1 VGALIIDSADSRAW
15 EEGRPV
21 ALEALR
27 SGHSIIMPTDTV
39 YGIAC
44 NAFSPEAVNA
54 LLAHKGRGRHMPPP
68 VLVASAE
75 DATALARSVPLE
87 AAALMSEFWPG
98 GVTIILQASPDV
110 EWDLGDT
117 QGTVAVRMPNHPVA
131 LDLLRESGPL
141 AVSSANLT
149 GQHASVTVSEA
160 YEQFGDALG
169 VYIDAGPVGHAYA
182 DARGNPGSTIVDVTE
197 VDSGGPW
204 RVLRHGGVPWE
215 DLRAVVG
222 GVWEQ

>member
-1 VGALIIDSADSRAW
+1 
-15 EEGRPV
+15 
-21 ALEALR
+21 
-27 SGHSIIMPTDTV
+27 
-39 YGIAC
+39 
-44 NAFSPEAVNA
+44 
-54 LLAHKGRGRHMPPP
+54 MPPP
-68 VLVASAE
+68 VLVASPE
-75 DATALARSVPLE
+75 DATKLARSIPPE

-98 GVTIILQASPDV
+98 GVTIVLEASPEV

-117 QGTVAVRMPNHPVA
+117 EGTVAVRMPNHPVA

-149 GQHASVTVSEA
+149 GQLAAATVAEA
-160 YEQFGDALG
+160 YEQFGDALS

-182 DARGNPGSTIVDVTE
+182 DAPGNPGSTIVDATPVG
-197 VDSGGPW
+197 SGGPW
-204 RVLRHGGVPWE
+204 RVLRHGVVPVE

>member
-68 VLVASAE
+68 VLFASAE

-160 YEQFGDALG
+160 YERFGDALG

-182 DARGNPGSTIVDVTE
+182 DARGNPGSTIVDATE

-204 RVLRHGGVPWE
+204 RVLRHGVVPWE